1 MKKNYQFFLNDD
13 PDMEI
18 NLTLSNR
25 SIAIY
30 GYFLIT
36 TYDEIY
42 ADLKQ
47 IMERDLKDFKNFQE
61 AKLCYESD
69 MNDLINNY
77 GTLPQALCAED
88 CEILSSIVRIQ
99 D

>member
-1 MKKNYQFFLNDD
+1 MKKAFQIFLHDD

-25 SIAIY
+25 SIAIC
-30 GYFLIT
+30 GYLQLE

-42 ADLKQ
+42 ADLKR
-47 IMERDLKDFKNFQE
+47 IMERDWRCFSNFQE
-61 AKLCYESD
+61 AKSHYESD

-88 CEILSSIVRIQ
+88 SEMLLNIVRIQ